1 MSSVW
6 PIPGLSAR
14 CASPAAALASCGR
27 SRSKSLKP
35 STPLAIAARTA
46 ARASSSFVT
55 TVLVRWRRRPPMPSG
70 GGPDA
75 RPADRPVLDAVAL
88 GDDPFGRIVR
98 NRRAGRD
105 TEVQIDLAHP
115 VAQMA
120 MAVDQPG
127 QNSLALRI
135 DHLGAF
141 GRLHLAAA
149 PRVADAAVLEY
160 HDGVGERRPAG
171 AVDQRATVDDHTA
184 ALRPRLRDAE
194 RKHCECDER
203 SFHASSVGTV

>member
-6 PIPGLSAR
+6 PITGLSAR
-14 CASPAAALASCGR
+14 CASSAAALASCGR

-55 TVLVRWRRRPPMPSG
+55 TVLVRWRRRRPVDHVA

-120 MAVDQPG
+120 MAVD
-127 QNSLALRI
+127 
-135 DHLGAF
+135 
-141 GRLHLAAA
+141 
-149 PRVADAAVLEY
+149 
-160 HDGVGERRPAG
+160 
-171 AVDQRATVDDHTA
+171 
-184 ALRPRLRDAE
+184 
-194 RKHCECDER
+194 
-203 SFHASSVGTV
+203 